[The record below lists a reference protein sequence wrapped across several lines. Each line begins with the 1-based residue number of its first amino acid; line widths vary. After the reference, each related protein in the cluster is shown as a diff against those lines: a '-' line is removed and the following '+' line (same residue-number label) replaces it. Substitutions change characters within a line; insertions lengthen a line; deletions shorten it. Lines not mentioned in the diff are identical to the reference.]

1 MLFQNVL
8 FVSIVLI
15 VIWTISLYYFMFSL
29 QQSSNE
35 NRIPTVDVVKRTAS
49 ATTSSPASPQ
59 ILLNRDCLLIL
70 SAEDSGGSM
79 LVDSLVKSNLAFLS
93 DTLSEPNVLFQRGNN
108 QTDGSRLERSDIARV
123 EKALLTSFH
132 NV

>member
-35 NRIPTVDVVKRTAS
+35 NRIPTVDVVKRTPS
-49 ATTSSPASPQ
+49 PTTSSPASPQ

-79 LVDSLVKSNLAFLS
+79 LVDSLVNSNLAFLS

-108 QTDGSRLERSDIARV
+108 QSDGSRLERSDIARV

>member
-1 MLFQNVL
+1 
-8 FVSIVLI
+8 
-15 VIWTISLYYFMFSL
+15 MFSL

-35 NRIPTVDVVKRTAS
+35 NRIPTVDVVKRTPS
-49 ATTSSPASPQ
+49 PTTSSPASPQ

-79 LVDSLVKSNLAFLS
+79 LVDSLVNSNLAFLS

-108 QTDGSRLERSDIARV
+108 QSDGSRLERSDIARV